1 VNIFLAGTSVA
12 PAYGGPAYS
21 VSRLATAL
29 AARGHRVGL
38 WTPDGSVAASALLDG
53 SGVERLDGAAAAALE
68 AFGRPDVLHHN
79 GIWLRHTPAL
89 AREAERRGVPRI
101 VSPRGMLEPWAV
113 RHKRGKK
120 SLAWWLYQR
129 RDLTRATGH
138 HATADTEGGNLE
150 KLGLGVPVH
159 VIPNGV
165 DLPDAAALAQHF
177 ARGQRDGATAID
189 PSVAVRT
196 DGWDDARDT
205 REHVADDGSFPRSTR
220 TALFLGRL
228 YPVKG
233 LPMLIE
239 AWSRVRPAGW
249 ALTIAGPDEAGH
261 RAVVEQAVRKAGL
274 ERVVTFT
281 GALAGDATRRARAA
295 ADLFVLPTHSES
307 FGIAIA
313 EALAHGL
320 PVLTTQGAPWPMLPA
335 RGCGWWV
342 APNADGIAE
351 GLAEATRAERTTLD
365 EMGARG
371 RALVEA
377 EYGWDRVADRFLALY
392 DTMMD
397 ARERAKETT

>member
-1 VNIFLAGTSVA
+1 MNIFLAGTSVA

-29 AARGHRVGL
+29 AACGHRVGL
-38 WTPDGSVAASALLDG
+38 WTPDGSVAESPLVDG
-53 SGVERLDGAAAAALE
+53 SSVERLAGTPAAALD
-68 AFGRPDVLHHN
+68 AFGRPDVLHDN
-79 GIWLRHTPAL
+79 GIWLRHNHAL
-89 AREAERRGVPRI
+89 AREAARRGVPRI

-165 DLPDAAALAQHF
+165 DVPDAAALAQHF
-177 ARGQRDGATAID
+177 ARSRAGGDGGPV

-205 REHVADDGSFPRSTR
+205 RGHDADDPPLPGPAR

-249 ALTIAGPDEAGH
+249 TLTIAGPDEAGH
-261 RAVVEQAVRKAGL
+261 RAVVEEAVRKAGL
-274 ERVVTFT
+274 EHVVTFT
-281 GALAGDATRRARAA
+281 GALDGEPKRRALAQ

-320 PVLTTQGAPWPMLPA
+320 PVLTTRGAPWPMLPT

-342 APNADGIAE
+342 EPSADGIAE
-351 GLAEATRAERTTLD
+351 GLAAATKAERATLA

-371 RALVEA
+371 RALVRA

-392 DTMMD
+392 DTLKH
-397 ARERAKETT
+397 ARGRAKETT